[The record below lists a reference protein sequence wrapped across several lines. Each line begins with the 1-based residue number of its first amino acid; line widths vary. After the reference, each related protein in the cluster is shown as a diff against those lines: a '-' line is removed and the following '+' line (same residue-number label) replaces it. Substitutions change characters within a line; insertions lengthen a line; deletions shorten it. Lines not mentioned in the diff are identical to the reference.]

1 MDEDVE
7 LTISRLKS
15 ELESAKNDARDFE
28 GKMMKVCLC
37 FNKAFS
43 RKKLTLQDRF

>member
-15 ELESAKNDARDFE
+15 ELESAKNEARDFE

-37 FNKAFS
+37 FIKANS
-43 RKKLTLQDRF
+43 RKNATL